1 MSKTYAEI
9 LTDAQ
14 NNISD
19 NILKGEGSLV
29 YNVLSAAAF
38 EEEALYQQ
46 AEYILD
52 QLDPETADYE
62 YLVILAKQRGITPDE
77 ATPCKVKIVADT
89 ALPIGSRFSL
99 SAFNYAVTEVLDAA
113 AFTYAA
119 VCETAG
125 TAPNGLSGELI
136 PISYVPDLNKA
147 EITEILI
154 AGSDADDR
162 DTLYKRYKAS
172 FNNQSFAGNAAAYQ
186 KYMDDY
192 EGIGGCKVHPAWQG
206 VGTVKCVLMSAD
218 AKTVSEYLLNQVKV
232 DAYREIVPIGADCTI
247 VSADALDIN
256 IVLGIT
262 YASGYSWETCEASI
276 KKAIEAY
283 LAETRIGW
291 EETGSDGHLVV
302 YLSRV
307 QAALLDVE
315 GIVDITSTT
324 LNGQTTS
331 LPLGVDELPMLG
343 TVSEVAG

>member
-1 MSKTYAEI
+1 MSKTYSEI

-46 AEYILD
+46 AEYILA

-62 YLVILAKQRGITPDE
+62 YLVILAKQRGITPEE
-77 ATPCKVKIVADT
+77 ATPCKVKIVADA

-99 SAFNYAVTEVLDAA
+99 SVFNYAVTEIIEETT
-113 AFTYAA
+113 FTYAA

-125 TAPNGLSGELI
+125 SDANGLMGELI
-136 PISYVPDLNKA
+136 PISYVPNLNKA

-154 AGSDADDR
+154 PGSDADDR

-172 FNNQSFAGNAAAYQ
+172 FNNQSFAGNAASYQ
-186 KYMDDY
+186 KYMNEY
-192 EGIGGCKVHPAWQG
+192 EGIGGCKVHPTWNGA
-206 VGTVKCVLMSAD
+206 GTVKCVVIGSD
-218 AKTVSEYLLNQVKV
+218 HKPVSEYLISQLTAA
-232 DAYREIVPIGADCTI
+232 AYRDVVPIGVDCTI
-247 VSADALDIN
+247 VSAVAIN
-256 IVLGIT
+256 IDIALGIT
-262 YASGYSWETCEASI
+262 YASGYSWDTCNEGI
-276 KKAIEAY
+276 KKVLEAY
-283 LAETRIGW
+283 MAEIREGW
-291 EETGSDGHLVV
+291 EDTGSDGHLVI

-315 GIVDITSTT
+315 GVMDITSTT
-324 LNGQTTS
+324 LNGQNSS
-331 LPLGVDELPMLG
+331 LGIGTDEVPLLG
-343 TVSEVAG
+343 TVSEVV